1 MRTVQEDMDEVIED
15 FIEDKHKEWLEEID
29 LKEVVRTI
37 ESEGVFSLQDD
48 YLVKEIFW
56 GSENSI
62 FDIPDGF
69 KDYTQENWLVC
80 IEDELLEKL
89 SAILNEGGISVDS
102 EGGDLF
108 FSIRRT
114 GEELLGYLYSETVTG
129 YSVGELEKETTEW
142 SPASEFEA
150 SWPGVSLLF
159 GMCARPTCNGE
170 VDPSDSYIYCIEESV
185 PLLNAGV
192 SKLVRL

>member
-1 MRTVQEDMDEVIED
+1 MDEVIND
-15 FIEDKHKEWLEEID
+15 FIEDKRKEWLEEID
-29 LKEVVRTI
+29 LKEVVRII

-56 GSENSI
+56 GSEDYI

-69 KDYTQENWLVC
+69 KDYTRENWLVC

-89 SAILNEGGISVDS
+89 SAILNEGGISVDL

-114 GEELLGYLYSETVTG
+114 GEELIGYLYKDTLVGDVRDMEDKTSEW
-129 YSVGELEKETTEW
+129 Y
-142 SPASEFEA
+142 PASEFED
-150 SWPGVSLLF
+150 SWPGVSLLY
-159 GMCARPTCNGE
+159 GMCAYPLKDGE
-170 VDPSDSYIYCIEESV
+170 VDPSDENIYCIEESI
-185 PLLNAGV
+185 PALGAMV